1 VHLND
6 KTVVVT
12 GAGRG
17 IGHALATSF
26 AQRGARLALLD
37 ISASDTLTTAA
48 HCAQLGTQAIGY
60 GCDVTQEAQ
69 VRDTFE
75 SIAADFGRLD
85 ILINNAGI
93 TRDAL
98 LVKVEDGT
106 VTRKM
111 SLEQWRAV
119 LDVNLTGVFLC
130 GREAAS
136 HMIQFAN
143 GGVIVNISSISQYG
157 NAGQTNYSA
166 AKAGVAAMTVVWAKE
181 LARYGIRAGSVA
193 PGMTRTEM
201 VASMKADALEKLM
214 RAVPLQRCAEVEE
227 IAQAALFIAENDFFT
242 GRCIEVDGGMRL

>member
-1 VHLND
+1 VHLKD
-6 KTVVVT
+6 KTVAVT

-17 IGHALATSF
+17 IGRALATSF
-26 AQRGARLALLD
+26 AQRGAQLALLD
-37 ISASDTLTTAA
+37 ISPSDTLTTAA
-48 HCAQLGTQAIGY
+48 HCAQLGTRAIGY
-60 GCDVTQEAQ
+60 GCDVTQEGQ
-69 VRDTFE
+69 VRNTFE

-143 GGVIVNISSISQYG
+143 GGVIVNISSISQSG

-227 IAQAALFIAENDFFT
+227 IAQAAVFIAENDFFT
-242 GRCIEVDGGMRL
+242 GRSIELDGGMRL

>member
-1 VHLND
+1 MHLKD

-17 IGHALATSF
+17 IGRAIANSF
-26 AQRGARLALLD
+26 AKRGARLALLD
-37 ISASDTLTTAA
+37 LAASDTLMTASQ
-48 HCAQLGTQAIGY
+48 CAQLGTQAICY
-60 GCDVTQEAQ
+60 GCDVAQEVQ
-69 VRDTFE
+69 VNETFE

-85 ILINNAGI
+85 ILVNNAGI

-98 LVKVEDGT
+98 LVKVEDGK
-106 VTRKM
+106 VARKM

-136 HMIQFAN
+136 HMIRFAN

-166 AKAGVAAMTVVWAKE
+166 AKAGVAAMTVV
-181 LARYGIRAGSVA
+181 
-193 PGMTRTEM
+193 
-201 VASMKADALEKLM
+201 
-214 RAVPLQRCAEVEE
+214 
-227 IAQAALFIAENDFFT
+227 
-242 GRCIEVDGGMRL
+242 